1 MNCNLSEVTGNK
13 NLCVFFKRFIWLC
26 GVFIV
31 VCRLSLFVVSRA
43 YSLVLRLLIAVTSLV
58 VVHGL

>member
-1 MNCNLSEVTGNK
+1 MC
-13 NLCVFFKRFIWLC
+13 FFKRFIWLC

-31 VCRLSLFVVSRA
+31 VCRLSLFVVSRV
-43 YSLVLRLLIAVTSLV
+43 YSLVLRLLIAVTPLV